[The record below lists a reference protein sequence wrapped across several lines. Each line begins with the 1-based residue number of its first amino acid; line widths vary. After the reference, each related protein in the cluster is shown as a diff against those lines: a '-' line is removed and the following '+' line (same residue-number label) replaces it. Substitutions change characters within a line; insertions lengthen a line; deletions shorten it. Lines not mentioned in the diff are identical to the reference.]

1 MDVCRYRRGFGVR
14 VHLLSQIALFAGLSE
29 AEVQVLALRAVERR
43 FAPDEILFWEGEP
56 CDGVFLIIEGSVKI
70 FRTSPGGREVML
82 AIETAPSSVAELP
95 LFDGGPYPASVRAVE
110 AVVSLFINKND
121 FQQVCRQ
128 YPDVALKVLAVVG
141 RRLRHLVGLVEAMTF
156 GSVTQR
162 LARLLLEN
170 LQGNGS
176 GDIRPSGDAPG
187 ACIPAGNC
195 AGGRLA
201 KHGALPRRRD
211 DPSSGPRGAN
221 RESHGTG
228 TGSGISRLKGQ
239 CPRKENLV
247 LQIDVRM
254 DLTLQL
260 LEALKKRLV
269 GLARMGRKFVI
280 PGDPANLVQ

>member
-1 MDVCRYRRGFGVR
+1 LPPKTAV
-14 VHLLSQIALFAGLSE
+14 LSQIAPFAGLSE

-43 FAPDEILFWEGEP
+43 FAPDEILFWEGGP

-162 LARLLLEN
+162 LARLLLET
-170 LQGNGS
+170 S
-176 GDIRPSGDAPG
+176 
-187 ACIPAGNC
+187 
-195 AGGRLA
+195 
-201 KHGALPRRRD
+201 K
-211 DPSSGPRGAN
+211 
-221 RESHGTG
+221 GTG
-228 TGSGISRLKGQ
+228 AETFDLPVTHQELASRLGTVREVVSRNMARFRAEGLIRVQ
-239 CPRKENLV
+239 GHEV
-247 LQIDVRM
+247 QIVNR
-254 DLTLQL
+254 TG
-260 LEALKKRLV
+260 LEQEAESQ
-269 GLARMGRKFVI
+269 G
-280 PGDPANLVQ
+280 